1 MDTQIVVAR
10 YNENINLLIPF
21 KDITI
26 IYNKGNND
34 IDTNYFNI
42 INLKNVGRESHTYLY
57 HIVNNY
63 DNLAQNTIFFQ
74 GNISDHKILDI
85 NEYIKNNDITAYFEN
100 ILIEQLKYKIEHKDK
115 WGKEYNKGLMF
126 KALLSPYDWL
136 KDVIGINFEDNINE
150 TKVIWGANFAVS
162 KTLIKNKP
170 KSFYQNILR
179 YIEHHINPE
188 LGHYIERSWIIFF
201 KFNFIEKNKIK
212 YIFAK
217 NNLEKYYNVINK
229 YLNNNN
235 KSINEIHI
243 WTPIKVNTNDNLK
256 IYGLLS
262 INNYININ
270 SYIYNNE
277 FYIDINGTQLNIL
290 IEFENN
296 EDKFEIIFSDK
307 SSHIKDINNKFI
319 YYYENNII
327 NNNIF
332 TKINFT
338 FNEKI
343 LIQTEKNIIFKFD
356 NPNKDYNIKNIK
368 IKNANSNTFIDYK
381 HNICNN
387 NNIKIFYCNNSY
399 FDPKIFY
406 NYNYINYYVE
416 KINFDELITLS

>member
-1 MDTQIVVAR
+1 MNLNSPSKDTACEI
-10 YNENINLLIPF
+10 
-21 KDITI
+21 DIFQLAEV
-26 IYNKGNND
+26 D
-34 IDTNYFNI
+34 Q
-42 INLKNVGRESHTYLY
+42 E
-57 HIVNNY
+57 
-63 DNLAQNTIFFQ
+63 DNLDFS
-74 GNISDHKILDI
+74 GEGLLDSD
-85 NEYIKNNDITAYFEN
+85 
-100 ILIEQLKYKIEHKDK
+100 
-115 WGKEYNKGLMF
+115 
-126 KALLSPYDWL
+126 
-136 KDVIGINFEDNINE
+136 
-150 TKVIWGANFAVS
+150 
-162 KTLIKNKP
+162 
-170 KSFYQNILR
+170 YQC
-179 YIEHHINPE
+179 
-188 LGHYIERSWIIFF
+188 LGHQNGISKFLFFIFYVLF
-201 KFNFIEKNKIK
+201 YATKNKIK

-217 NNLEKYYNVINK
+217 NNLEKYYNSINK
-229 YLNNNN
+229 YLNNDN

-243 WTPIKVNTNDNLK
+243 WTPIKVNNNNLK

-270 SYIYNNE
+270 SCIYNNE

-368 IKNANSNTFIDYK
+368 IKNINSNTFIDYK
-381 HNICNN
+381 HNISNN

-416 KINFDELITLS
+416 KINFDELITLL